1 MHGSTANESF
11 LAEVIEST
19 PGAETLITCL
29 QCGTCGGSC
38 PSGPDMESH
47 AAQVVR
53 LGRQGEGCVPFGREV
68 TCDHGCNH
76 SFHQRRPHVL

>member
-1 MHGSTANESF
+1 MHGSRADDSF

-38 PSGPDMESH
+38 PSGPDMDHTRRKLFAWE
-47 AAQVVR
+47 
-53 LGRQGEGCVPFGREV
+53 GRAKGVFLLAGR
-68 TCDHGCNH
+68 
-76 SFHQRRPHVL
+76 